1 MKEGTVPIEVRV
13 DVRVAATIH
22 RWVEQRMPGCPVST
36 ALKIGLATL
45 EGMFKKE
52 ERFETYGEATA
63 YLAARMKR
71 LNRRNTSGISE
82 SLQRCLEAEGAYDQ
96 VLPTGQIIPLRKDGK
111 EEGRMTQEEMMAAG
125 KAFMERERL
134 KRVIEGK
141 EPLQTTSDESTPISA
156 EEFAQMEADKKERTR
171 LAFMASLKGGTAP
184 DATTDD

>member
-125 KAFMERERL
+125 KAYMEMERL
-134 KRVIEGK
+134 KRVIECR
-141 EPLQTTSDESTPISA
+141 PQTASDESAPISA
-156 EEFAQMEADKKERTR
+156 EEFAQQEADKREKTR
-171 LAFMASLKGGTAP
+171 LAFMASMKGGTAP
-184 DATTDD
+184 DAKTDG